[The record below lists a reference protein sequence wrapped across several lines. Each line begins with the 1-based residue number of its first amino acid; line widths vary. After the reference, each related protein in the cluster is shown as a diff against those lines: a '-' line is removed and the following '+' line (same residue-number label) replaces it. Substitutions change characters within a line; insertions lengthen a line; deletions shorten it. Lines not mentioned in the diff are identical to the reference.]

1 MNLNSE
7 ITMSTLN
14 FTATQIFDVMET
26 KGHKVFT
33 SGNFNLNIVG
43 IRSTDIDVNR
53 FNDSLHV
60 IYKDESGKWRH
71 KAFTITTLAG
81 LDYLKN
87 PLNRKGTA
95 ILKAG
100 QYRNSHQIGLHQG
113 KYEALVQRGKMKVY
127 RDDDQDSE
135 HDFDPETIQE
145 GTFGINIHRSSA
157 RGQSTKVGKWSAGCQ
172 VFANLSEFE
181 IFMSIC
187 RKAKKVWGN
196 SFTYTLLDE
205 ADFA

>member
-60 IYKDESGKWRH
+60 IYKDESGKW
-71 KAFTITTLAG
+71 
-81 LDYLKN
+81 
-87 PLNRKGTA
+87 
-95 ILKAG
+95 
-100 QYRNSHQIGLHQG
+100 
-113 KYEALVQRGKMKVY
+113 
-127 RDDDQDSE
+127 
-135 HDFDPETIQE
+135 
-145 GTFGINIHRSSA
+145 
-157 RGQSTKVGKWSAGCQ
+157 
-172 VFANLSEFE
+172 
-181 IFMSIC
+181 
-187 RKAKKVWGN
+187 
-196 SFTYTLLDE
+196 
-205 ADFA
+205 